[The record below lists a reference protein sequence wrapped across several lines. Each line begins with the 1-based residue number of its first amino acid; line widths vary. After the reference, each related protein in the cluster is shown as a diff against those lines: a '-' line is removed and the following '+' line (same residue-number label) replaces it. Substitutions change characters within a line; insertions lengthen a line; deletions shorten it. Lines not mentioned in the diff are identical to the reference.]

1 MQPIVRDD
9 GVAWSAVTFVYPART
24 AEQIE
29 TRFSTV
35 LTGNE

>member
-9 GVAWSAVTFVYPART
+9 GVAWSAVTFVYLART
-24 AEQIE
+24 AERIE

>member
-1 MQPIVRDD
+1 MQLIVTDD
-9 GVAWSAVTFVYPART
+9 GVAWSAVTFVYPAKT
-24 AEQIE
+24 AERIE